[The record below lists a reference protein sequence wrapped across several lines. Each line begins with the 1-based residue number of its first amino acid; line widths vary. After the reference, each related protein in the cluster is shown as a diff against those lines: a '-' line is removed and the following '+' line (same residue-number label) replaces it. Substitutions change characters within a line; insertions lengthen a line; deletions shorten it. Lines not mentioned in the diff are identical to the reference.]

1 MIYFL
6 CYNPAEIKR
15 DNSSSLLYDKGEKMK
30 SIQHKLLHIA
40 FCLSIGFSIAQAN
53 FPVIDVSSIAQSIM
67 QYTQMVREFTKYSSR
82 G

>member
-1 MIYFL
+1 
-6 CYNPAEIKR
+6 
-15 DNSSSLLYDKGEKMK
+15 MK